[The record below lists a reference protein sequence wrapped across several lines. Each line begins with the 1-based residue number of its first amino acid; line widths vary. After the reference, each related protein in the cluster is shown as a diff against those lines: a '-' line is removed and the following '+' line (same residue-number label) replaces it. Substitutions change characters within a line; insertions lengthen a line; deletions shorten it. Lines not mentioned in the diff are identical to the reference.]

1 MAPLW
6 SPNLHGRKI
15 KTEIEEIE
23 KGEKKPPRIGASQKC
38 RPGRG
43 ALGGDVGLGE
53 AHTLLAQ
60 LLHVRSFEVGVVPRH
75 LNISALTCH
84 KSRAPE
90 YHHILSHLIPA
101 EVICKDEDNMRRILT
116 S

>member
-6 SPNLHGRKI
+6 SPNLDGRKI

-23 KGEKKPPRIGASQKC
+23 KREKKPPRIGASQKC
-38 RPGRG
+38 RPGRR

-75 LNISALTCH
+75 LNIREAVKNVLGDFA
-84 KSRAPE
+84 R
-90 YHHILSHLIPA
+90 
-101 EVICKDEDNMRRILT
+101 
-116 S
+116 